1 MSHEVMDVVAFD
13 SLGSIATVGVFG
25 PALVLVALV
34 VYAVVRDR
42 RRNPVDD
49 DEDEDVPTP
58 PSRSAD

>member
-1 MSHEVMDVVAFD
+1 MDVVAFD

-42 RRNPVDD
+42 RRNPVED
-49 DEDEDVPTP
+49 DEDDDVTTP
-58 PSRSAD
+58 PARPGD